1 MAVRLSKV
9 AREFNVG
16 LSTIVDFLQE
26 KGIKI
31 SSDPNAKLT
40 DDQYS
45 LVAKEFSTDSEA
57 KRESNRVDLKNSR
70 LKKETITIDNM
81 NNGTEERAPEFISIK
96 DEIKLENKI
105 KVVDHIDL
113 NKLNKPKPE
122 EKIEEKEEKQVEE
135 KKEEKKEENP
145 VKPKVEDVPV
155 QVEKNVEKPK
165 EREETPT
172 PITKTPKVIIKQ
184 PRGENR
190 QETTPGNEESSNTGR
205 QSQEVSYK
213 SPTPAIKDV
222 KVVGTIDL
230 DAINQRTRPP
240 KKSKQEREIDEEVLT
255 QIADMT
261 GGKYFRATD
270 NKKLEQIYQEID
282 KLEKSKVEVKHFSRK
297 NEQYFYFALIGALLL
312 ILEALGRYTLLR
324 KIP

>member
-155 QVEKNVEKPK
+155 QVEKNVEKP
-165 EREETPT
+165 R
-172 PITKTPKVIIKQ
+172 
-184 PRGENR
+184 
-190 QETTPGNEESSNTGR
+190 
-205 QSQEVSYK
+205 
-213 SPTPAIKDV
+213 
-222 KVVGTIDL
+222 
-230 DAINQRTRPP
+230 
-240 KKSKQEREIDEEVLT
+240 
-255 QIADMT
+255 
-261 GGKYFRATD
+261 
-270 NKKLEQIYQEID
+270 
-282 KLEKSKVEVKHFSRK
+282 
-297 NEQYFYFALIGALLL
+297 LL
-312 ILEALGRYTLLR
+312 
-324 KIP
+324 